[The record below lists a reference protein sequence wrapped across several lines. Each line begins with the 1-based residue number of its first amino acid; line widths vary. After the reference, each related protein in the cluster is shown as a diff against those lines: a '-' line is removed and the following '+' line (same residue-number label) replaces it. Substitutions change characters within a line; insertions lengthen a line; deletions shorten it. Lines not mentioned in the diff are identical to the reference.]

1 MKTLNPKIR
10 NSIPTL
16 MLQKVDGRCKSIH
29 KKDELTVEELDVNVK
44 TQIGV
49 KDTKWPCNL
58 ANRVV
63 PRVYSSLSIEERD
76 FLFLGGF

>member
-10 NSIPTL
+10 NSTPTL

-29 KKDELTVEELDVNVK
+29 KKDELTVEESDANIR

-49 KDTKWPCNL
+49 KDAKV
-58 ANRVV
+58 AV
-63 PRVYSSLSIEERD
+63 
-76 FLFLGGF
+76 